1 MDTPKDILFR
11 LRFIYFVLVA
21 FGILILFRAFS
32 IGVLDREFWLA
43 KQQHQTIRLHSK
55 DAMRGNMYSTDGSL
69 IATSVPLYD
78 VFLDMRVDKKGKYFK
93 RESIDSLAMMMSVT
107 FKDKTQNQYRREIQS
122 AFAAK
127 APYFLLKKDVRHPEM
142 KKLKKFP
149 IIRFG
154 RYKAGL
160 LVETKSRREM
170 PFRHLALR
178 TLGRFE
184 LDKTPIGIEG
194 SFNEQLQGV
203 SGKRLEQK
211 IAGGTWIPIN
221 DGAEV
226 EPKEGNDV
234 VSTIDIGIQ
243 DVAEA
248 ELMRQ
253 LKKHNA
259 ANGCVVLMEV
269 ETGYIRAIAN
279 LGRVGDST
287 YAENYNYAIASGSEP
302 GSTFKL
308 ASLMA
313 LFEDGLAKPTD
324 ILDTRNGQVF
334 YNGVSMK
341 DSHDGGFGKISLA
354 EAFVVSSNTAIS
366 QAVNNAYRTKP
377 KKFMDR
383 IRKFHVQETLGLQIL
398 GEYQPKIKD
407 LNDPSWSGL
416 TLPWMSIGYECLM
429 APIQVL
435 SFYNAV
441 ANNGKFMKPQFVEE
455 IKYRGQTVRR
465 FDPVVLDPAICS
477 QATIDKLKP
486 LLEGVV
492 ERGTATNLK
501 NPHYKIGGK
510 TGTAQIA
517 YGADGYKDNGNG
529 AKKYQASF
537 VGYFPADNPKYSCIV
552 VVSAPS
558 NSVYYANLVA
568 GPVFKEVAD
577 KVYAQSIE
585 IQENNPKLTAVSS
598 SSKSFSGC
606 GKDFAQLMKWT
617 GIEGELP
624 ADDDWVEVSISGKK
638 AQVKTQTIASNQM
651 PDVRGMGLKDAIYIL
666 ENQGIR
672 VKILGRGVVKSQ
684 SVPAGFPIKK
694 NMQVIIE
701 LT

>member
-1 MDTPKDILFR
+1 VDTPKDIVFR
-11 LRFIYFVLVA
+11 LRIIYFVVVA

-32 IGVLDREFWLA
+32 IGVLNRDFWLA
-43 KQQHQTIRLHSK
+43 KKQHQTIRLHSK
-55 DAMRGNMYSTDGSL
+55 EAMRGNMYSTDGSL

-78 VFLDMRVDKKGKYFK
+78 VYLDMRVDKKKKYFLK
-93 RESIDSLAMMMSVT
+93 ESIDSLALMMSST
-107 FKDKTQNQYRREIQS
+107 FKDKTQDQYRRDIRN
-122 AFAAK
+122 AYAAK
-127 APYFLLKKDVRHPEM
+127 SPYFLLKKDVRHPQM

-149 IIRFG
+149 ILRYG

-160 LVETKSRREM
+160 LVETRSRREM
-170 PFRHLALR
+170 PFKHLALR
-178 TLGRFE
+178 TLGRYE
-184 LDKTPIGIEG
+184 GDTIIIGIEG
-194 SFNEQLQGV
+194 AFNEELKGI
-203 SGKRLEQK
+203 SGKQLEQK
-211 IAGGTWIPIN
+211 ISGGTWIPLN

-226 EPKEGNDV
+226 EPKEGNDI

-259 ANGCVVLMEV
+259 ANGCVILMEV

-279 LGRVGDST
+279 LGRVADST
-287 YAENYNYAIASGSEP
+287 YAENYNYAIAAGSEP

-313 LFEDGLAKPTD
+313 LFEDGLAKPSD
-324 ILDTRNGQVF
+324 ILDTKNGQVS

-341 DSHDGGFGKISLA
+341 DSHDGGYGKITLA
-354 EAFVVSSNTAIS
+354 EAFVQSSNTAIS
-366 QAVNNAYRTKP
+366 QAVNNAYRSSP
-377 KKFMDR
+377 KRFIDR
-383 IRKFHVQETLGLQIL
+383 IRKFHVQETLGLQIS
-398 GEYQPKIKD
+398 GEYQPKLKD
-407 LNDPSWSGL
+407 PSNASWSGL

-455 IKYRGQTVRR
+455 IRYRGQTVRR
-465 FDPVVLDPAICS
+465 FDPIVLDPAICS
-477 QATIDKLKP
+477 KATIDKLKP
-486 LLEGVV
+486 MLEGVV
-492 ERGTATNLK
+492 ERGTASNLK

-517 YGADGYKDNGNG
+517 FGADGYKDTGSG

-537 VGYFPADNPKYSCIV
+537 VGYFPADNPKYTCIV

-577 KVYAQSIE
+577 KVYAQNIE
-585 IQENNPKLTAVSS
+585 IQESKPKALATAATK
-598 SSKSFSGC
+598 KSFSGS
-606 GKDFAQLMKWT
+606 GKDVAQLMKKT
-617 GIEGELP
+617 GMQGLVP
-624 ADDDWVEVSISGKK
+624 ADEDWVQVSIAGNK
-638 AQVKTQTIASNQM
+638 ALVKPQTMVSNQV
-651 PDVRGMGLKDAIYIL
+651 PDVRGLGLKDAIYLL
-666 ENQGIR
+666 ENLGIHVR
-672 VKILGRGVVKSQ
+672 IVGRGIVKSQ

-694 NMQVIIE
+694 DMEVLIE

>member
-1 MDTPKDILFR
+1 
-11 LRFIYFVLVA
+11 
-21 FGILILFRAFS
+21 LFRAFS
-32 IGVLDREFWLA
+32 IGVLNRDFWLA

-55 DAMRGNMYSTDGSL
+55 EASRGNVYSSDGSL

-78 VFLDMRVDKKGKYFK
+78 VYLDMRVDKKGKYYSEK
-93 RESIDSLAMMMSVT
+93 SIDSLAMMMSTT
-107 FKDKTQNQYRREIQS
+107 FHDKKTREQYRSEIKRAYAS
-122 AFAAK
+122 R

-142 KKLKKFP
+142 KRLKKFP
-149 IIRFG
+149 ILRFG
-154 RYKAGL
+154 RYKVGL
-160 LVETKSRREM
+160 LVETRSRREM

-178 TLGRFE
+178 TLGRYE
-184 LDKTPIGIEG
+184 GDTVIIGIEG
-194 SFNEQLQGV
+194 AFNEELKGV
-203 SGKRLEQK
+203 SGKQLEQK
-211 IAGGTWIPIN
+211 ISGGTWIPLN

-259 ANGCVVLMEV
+259 ANGCVILMEV

-279 LGRVGDST
+279 LGKVADST
-287 YAENYNYAIASGSEP
+287 YAENYNYAIAAGSEP

-324 ILDTRNGQVF
+324 ILDTRKGEVF

-341 DSHDGGFGKISLA
+341 DSHVGGFGKITLSD
-354 EAFVVSSNTAIS
+354 AFVQSSNTAIS
-366 QAVNNAYRTKP
+366 QAVNNAYRSSP
-377 KKFMDR
+377 KKFIDR
-383 IRKFHVQETLGLQIL
+383 IRKFHVQETLGLQIS
-398 GEYQPKIKD
+398 GEYQPQLKD
-407 LNDPSWSGL
+407 PKNASWSGL

-455 IKYRGQTVRR
+455 IRYRGQTVRR
-465 FDPVVLDPAICS
+465 FDPIVLDPAICS
-477 QATIDKLKP
+477 KATIDKLKP
-486 LLEGVV
+486 MLEGVV
-492 ERGTATNLK
+492 ERGTATNLR

-517 YGADGYKDNGNG
+517 FGADGYKDTGSG

-537 VGYFPADNPKYSCIV
+537 VGYFPADNPKYTCIV

-577 KVYAQSIE
+577 KVYAQNIE
-585 IQENNPKLTAVSS
+585 IQESKPKAFATAA
-598 SSKSFSGC
+598 SKKNFSGN
-606 GKDFAQLMKWT
+606 GKDIAQLMKKT
-617 GIEGELP
+617 GMQGAIP
-624 ADDDWVEVSISGKK
+624 SDDDWVQVSLTGNK
-638 AQVKTQTIASNQM
+638 AFLKPQAMASNQV
-651 PDVRGMGLKDAIYIL
+651 PDVRGLGLKDAIYLL

-672 VKILGRGVVKSQ
+672 VRIIGRGIVKSQ

-694 NMQVIIE
+694 DMVVLIE

>member
-1 MDTPKDILFR
+1 VDTPKDIVFR
-11 LRFIYFVLVA
+11 LRIIYFVVVA
-21 FGILILFRAFS
+21 FGFLILFRAFS
-32 IGVLDREFWLA
+32 IGVLNRDFWLA
-43 KQQHQTIRLHSK
+43 KKQHQTIRLQSK
-55 DAMRGNMYSTDGSL
+55 EAMRGNMYSTDGSL

-78 VFLDMRVDKKGKYFK
+78 VYIDMRVDKKKKYFLK
-93 RESIDSLAMMMSVT
+93 ESIDSLALMMSST
-107 FKDKTQNQYRREIQS
+107 FKDKTQDQYRREIRS
-122 AFAAK
+122 AYAAK
-127 APYFLLKKDVRHPEM
+127 APYFLLKRDVRHPEM
-142 KKLKKFP
+142 KRLKKFP
-149 IIRFG
+149 ILRYG

-160 LVETKSRREM
+160 LVETRSRREM

-184 LDKTPIGIEG
+184 IDKTPLGIEG
-194 SFNEQLQGV
+194 SFNDELKGV
-203 SGKRLEQK
+203 SGKQLQQK
-211 IAGGTWIPIN
+211 ISGGTWIPLN

-226 EPKEGNDV
+226 EPKEGNDI

-287 YAENYNYAIASGSEP
+287 YAENYNYAIAAGSEP

-324 ILDTRNGQVF
+324 ILDTRKGQVF

-341 DSHDGGFGKISLA
+341 DSHEGGYGKITLA
-354 EAFVVSSNTAIS
+354 DAFVQSSNTAIS
-366 QAVNNAYRTKP
+366 QAVNNAYRSSP
-377 KKFMDR
+377 KKFIDR
-383 IRKFHVQETLGLQIL
+383 IRKFHVQETLGLQIS
-398 GEYQPKIKD
+398 GEYQPKLKD
-407 LNDPSWSGL
+407 PSNASWSGL

-455 IKYRGQTVRR
+455 IRYRGQTVRR
-465 FDPVVLDPAICS
+465 FDPIVLDPAICS
-477 QATIDKLKP
+477 KATIDKLKP
-486 LLEGVV
+486 MLEGVV
-492 ERGTATNLK
+492 ERGTASNLK

-517 YGADGYKDNGNG
+517 FGADGYKDTGSG

-537 VGYFPADNPKYSCIV
+537 VGYFPADNPKYTCIV

-577 KVYAQSIE
+577 KVYAQNIE
-585 IQENNPKLTAVSS
+585 IQESKPKALATAATK
-598 SSKSFSGC
+598 KSFSGS
-606 GKDFAQLMKWT
+606 GKDVAQLMKKT
-617 GIEGELP
+617 GMQGLVP
-624 ADDDWVEVSISGKK
+624 ADEDWVQVSIAGNK
-638 AQVKTQTIASNQM
+638 ALVKQQSMLSNQV
-651 PDVRGMGLKDAIYIL
+651 PDVRGLGLKDAIYLL

-672 VKILGRGVVKSQ
+672 VQIVGRGIVKSQ
-684 SVPAGFPIKK
+684 SVPAGVPIKK
-694 NMQVIIE
+694 NMVVLIE